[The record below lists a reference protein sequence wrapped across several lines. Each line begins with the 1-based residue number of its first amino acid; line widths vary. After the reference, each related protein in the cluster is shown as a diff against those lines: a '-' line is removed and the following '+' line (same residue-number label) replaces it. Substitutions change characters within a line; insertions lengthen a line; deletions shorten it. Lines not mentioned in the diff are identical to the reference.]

1 MEHQAKQGGIERVH
15 FNITDI
21 NLMKCL
27 TLYVIFAYR
36 FSKIFALFLSEPYP
50 IQTLVLFSKLI
61 LDPYDQINSDST

>member
-1 MEHQAKQGGIERVH
+1 
-15 FNITDI
+15 
-21 NLMKCL
+21 MKCL

-36 FSKIFALFLSEPYP
+36 FSKIFLLFLSEPYP